1 MAQVFSITT
10 GSEVGTIEGIV
21 VGDAT
26 LDAKVGTLK
35 ELDSNPTGT
44 VEDTRIGTP
53 SERTLTTNF
62 AFSAGNAASILAL
75 SLVDSAG
82 DVAVVAGTLSLTG
95 KVTHWE
101 VKAAKDDWWVGT
113 VTVVKKGADAS

>member
-1 MAQVFSITT
+1 MAQIFSITT
-10 GSEVGTIEGIV
+10 GSSIGAITGVI

-26 LDAKVGTLK
+26 LDAKVGALR

-75 SLVDSAG
+75 SLADGAT
-82 DVAVVAGTLSLTG
+82 DVEVVAGTLSLEG
-95 KVTHWE
+95 KVTHWQ
-101 VKAAKDDWWVGT
+101 VKAVKDDWWVGT
-113 VTVVKKGADAS
+113 VTVVKKGADAI